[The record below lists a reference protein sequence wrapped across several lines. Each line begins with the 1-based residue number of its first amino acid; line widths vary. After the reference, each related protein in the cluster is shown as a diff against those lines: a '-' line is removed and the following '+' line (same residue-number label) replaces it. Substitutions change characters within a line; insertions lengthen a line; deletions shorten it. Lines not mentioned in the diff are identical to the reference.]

1 MTHFLVTDENP
12 DGYKLEEILTVIRN
26 DIIKRA
32 TKIVQDDRVQARQ
45 VLENNIKIL
54 GLLTEC
60 INTAEDST
68 RLLDKAFGPSK
79 DGEPRIGV
87 A

>member
-1 MTHFLVTDENP
+1 MTQFLVTDENP
-12 DGYKLEEILTVIRN
+12 SGYKLEDILTIIRR
-26 DIIKRA
+26 DIIVRA
-32 TKIVQDDRVQARQ
+32 TKIVDDDRVQARQ

-54 GLLTEC
+54 SLLTEC
-60 INTAEDST
+60 IKTAEDST
-68 RLLDKAFGPSK
+68 HLLDKAFGPHK

>member
-1 MTHFLVTDENP
+1 MTQFLVTDENP
-12 DGYKLEEILTVIRN
+12 SGYKLEDILTIIRK
-26 DIIKRA
+26 DMIVRA
-32 TKIVQDDRVQARQ
+32 TKIVDDDRVQARQ

-54 GLLTEC
+54 SLLTEC
-60 INTAEDST
+60 IKTAEDST
-68 RLLDKAFGPSK
+68 HLLDKAFGPHK

>member
-1 MTHFLVTDENP
+1 MTQFLVTDENP
-12 DGYKLEEILTVIRN
+12 SGYKLEDVLTIIRKDMIL
-26 DIIKRA
+26 RA
-32 TKIVQDDRVQARQ
+32 TKILDDDRVQARQ

-60 INTAEDST
+60 INTAEEST
-68 RLLDKAFGPSK
+68 HILDKAFGPHK